1 MGSNAYKDLASV
13 NDIDGFI
20 VTNPDG
26 KIIEQQIQNPEKLA
40 AMVARCGNTL
50 KTIGKSNFSHAV
62 IQRNNSRDILIFPVG
77 NHYIGMVKKENTK
90 TIRLIHTIKNMI
102 TAFTVES

>member
-1 MGSNAYKDLASV
+1 MGSNAYKDLASID
-13 NDIDGFI
+13 DIDEFI

-40 AMVARCGNTL
+40 AMIARCGNNL
-50 KTIGKSNFSHAV
+50 KTIAKLNFSHAIV
-62 IQRNNSRDILIFPVG
+62 KRDNSRDILIFPVG
-77 NHYIGMVKKENTK
+77 NHYVGMVKKENAK
-90 TIRLIHTIKNMI
+90 TIQLIHTIKNMI